1 LATLRRVRVGGAET
15 LMTTPAITDQEFTQ
29 FQRFIYQAAGITLAA
44 SKKALVS
51 GRLATRL
58 QERNCQ
64 SYAEYLRLLVSGKV
78 PEETQ
83 TAVDLLTTNE
93 TYFFREMKHF
103 TLLRE
108 LASQTL
114 RERQADFRVW
124 CAASSSGEEVYSVAM
139 VLADC
144 LGDARWQVL
153 GSDISTR
160 VLARARAGHYSMQRA
175 MHVPPAFLKRFCLRG
190 VGEYEGTLLV
200 DKALRN
206 RVEFRQINLNATLP
220 VLGTFDVIF
229 LRNVMIYFNND
240 TKHQVVARLASLLK
254 PGGHFLIGHSEN
266 LNGINESLRAIA
278 PSIYRKPG
286 SEARPR

>member
-1 LATLRRVRVGGAET
+1 
-15 LMTTPAITDQEFTQ
+15 MTAPAITDQEFLQ
-29 FQRFIYQAAGITLAA
+29 FRRFIYQAAGITLAA

-51 GRLATRL
+51 GRLARRV
-58 QERNCQ
+58 EARNCR
-64 SYAEYLRLLVSGKV
+64 SYADYLRLLVSGSA

-108 LASQTL
+108 LATL
-114 RERQADFRVW
+114 PQREPRAGAFRVW

-144 LGDARWQVL
+144 LGDAPWEVL
-153 GSDISTR
+153 GSDISSR
-160 VLARARAGHYSMQRA
+160 VLARARAGHYPMQRA
-175 MHVPPAFLKRFCLRG
+175 THVPPAFLKRYCLRG

-200 DKALRN
+200 DRALRS
-206 RVEFRQINLNATLP
+206 RVEFRQINLNNALP

-240 TKHQVVARLASLLK
+240 TKGQVVGRLALLLK

-266 LNGINESLRAIA
+266 LNGVNGPLRAIA
-278 PSIYRKPG
+278 PSIYQRPG

>member
-1 LATLRRVRVGGAET
+1 
-15 LMTTPAITDQEFTQ
+15 MTPAISDEEFSQ
-29 FQRFIYQAAGITLAA
+29 FRRFIYRAAGITLAE

-51 GRLATRL
+51 GRLARRV
-58 QERNCQ
+58 QARNCR
-64 SYAEYLRLLVSGKV
+64 SYAEYLRLLVSGSL

-108 LASQTL
+108 IASLAQ
-114 RERQADFRVW
+114 RERQAGPFRVW

-144 LGDARWQVL
+144 LGDAPWEVL
-153 GSDISTR
+153 GSDISSR
-160 VLARARAGHYSMQRA
+160 VLARARAGHYPMQRA
-175 MHVPPAFLKRFCLRG
+175 THVPPAFLKRFCLRG
-190 VGEYEGTLLV
+190 VGDYEGTLLI
-200 DKALRN
+200 DEALRR
-206 RVEFRQINLNATLP
+206 RVEFRQINLNTTLP

-229 LRNVMIYFNND
+229 LRNVMIYFNHD
-240 TKHQVVARLASLLK
+240 TKQQVVARLSSQLR

-266 LNGINESLRAIA
+266 LNGINESLRPVA
-278 PSIYRKPG
+278 PSVYRKPRG
-286 SEARPR
+286 DPRPP